1 MRYSIEKV
9 GNAIVVHLTADMWG
23 KIEDYQLK
31 DEIAAQLEQG
41 AKHFVFEFAGANA
54 INSTGIG
61 IVVSSLTAI
70 QRAGGRLRLCNLN
83 PRVNATFEITGIANI
98 LSIFDSY
105 DAAVGVPWPEF
116 PTKDEPG
123 GTE

>member
-1 MRYSIEKV
+1 
-9 GNAIVVHLTADMWG
+9 MWG

-31 DEIAAQLEQG
+31 DEVAVQLDQG
-41 AKHFVFEFAGANA
+41 GKHFIFEFSKSNA

-105 DAAVGVPWPEF
+105 DSAVRVPWPEGS
-116 PTKDEPG
+116 TKAESKGDE
-123 GTE
+123 

>member
-1 MRYSIEKV
+1 LRYSIEKDGEV
-9 GNAIVVHLTADMWG
+9 IVVHLTADMWG
-23 KIEDYQLK
+23 KIEDYQIK
-31 DEIAAQLEQG
+31 DEIAAQLDQG
-41 AKHFVFEFAGANA
+41 GKHFIFEFKGSNA

-70 QRAGGRLRLCNLN
+70 QRAGGRLRLCGLN

-105 DAAVGVPWPEF
+105 DSAVRVPWPEGSS
-116 PTKDEPG
+116 KGES
-123 GTE
+123 EEK

>member
-9 GNAIVVHLTADMWG
+9 RDTIVVHLTADMWG

-31 DEIAAQLEQG
+31 DEIAAQLEQDG
-41 AKHFVFEFAGANA
+41 KHFVLEFKGANA

-105 DAAVGVPWPEF
+105 DSAVRVPWPEGSA
-116 PTKDEPG
+116 KSKSEGD
-123 GTE
+123 

>member
-9 GNAIVVHLTADMWG
+9 KSAIVIHLTADMWG
-23 KIEDYQLK
+23 KIEDYQIK

-41 AKHFVFEFAGANA
+41 GKHFVFEFGGTNA

-105 DAAVGVPWPEF
+105 DSAIRVPWPEGS
-116 PTKDEPG
+116 TKGKSEGD
-123 GTE
+123 